1 MPRRGKKGAQNGDAS
16 MAINLTRLNV
26 LLVDDNEAMRQL
38 VKQILVAFEVE
49 SIRECSDGS
58 DALQEMKNF
67 PADVIIA
74 DWMMEPVDGLDM
86 ARLIRT
92 APDSPNPFVPIIML
106 TGHTER
112 RRVEEARDAGV
123 TEFLAK
129 PISAS
134 AVYQR
139 LVQVIERPRLFVRA
153 KQFVGPDRR
162 RRSDGPAAGG
172 PLRRR
177 EADRDDDGHD
187 IGGGGQGPPQEDAE
201 KLRKN

>member
-1 MPRRGKKGAQNGDAS
+1 
-16 MAINLTRLNV
+16 MAIDLTRLNI
-26 LLVDDNEAMRQL
+26 LLVDDNQSMRHL
-38 VKQILVAFEVE
+38 VKQILTAFGIKNVH
-49 SIRECSDGS
+49 ECADGS
-58 DALQEMKNF
+58 DALQEMRNF
-67 PADVIIA
+67 PADLIIA

-112 RRVEEARDAGV
+112 HRVEEARDAGV

-139 LVQVIERPRLFVRA
+139 LTQIIEHPRPFVRTRR
-153 KQFVGPDRR
+153 FTGPDRR
-162 RRSDGPAAGG
+162 RHRGEGADAAKGRRATDPEAVDIDTDEAAG
-172 PLRRR
+172 LSQ
-177 EADRDDDGHD
+177 DDV
-187 IGGGGQGPPQEDAE
+187 E
-201 KLRKN
+201 KLLKR